1 MEFIVINIFKMMD
14 VDYFKLLEGLLG
26 VLGYMLF
33 GKSLDLLLVVV
44 VVIGKLKFFV
54 WKFINL
60 NEFIIYG
67 SEESIKL
74 VFVWVLLFDI
84 FFFMLCY
91 VV

>member
-1 MEFIVINIFKMMD
+1 MMD

>member
-1 MEFIVINIFKMMD
+1 MD
-14 VDYFKLLEGLLG
+14 VDYFKFLEGLLG